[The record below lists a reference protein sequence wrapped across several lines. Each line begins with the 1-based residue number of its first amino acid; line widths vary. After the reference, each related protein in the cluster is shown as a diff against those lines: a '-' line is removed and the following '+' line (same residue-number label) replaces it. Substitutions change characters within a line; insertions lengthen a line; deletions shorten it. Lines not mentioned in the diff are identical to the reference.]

1 MIATSSRNALRF
13 RRPRLLIVGCGDV
26 GMRVVLLLRG
36 RWQLLALTSSPARC
50 TELRAAGAVP
60 IIGNLDAPATLAR
73 LRGLADVV
81 LHLAPPA
88 SHGTTDQRTAN
99 LLAALGDGDGAG
111 AGAGGAASRQGHL
124 KRFVYVSTSGVY
136 GDCGGARI
144 DETRT
149 VRPATD
155 RGRRRVDAEARV
167 RAFGRSAG
175 VAVALLRVPGMYAL
189 DRVGGDPRERVARG
203 TPVLTP
209 ADDVFTNHIH
219 ADDLARACVAA
230 LYRALPQRAIHIC
243 DDTELKMGDYFDLV
257 ADLFALPR
265 PPRAP
270 RVPGAASADAAPAWS
285 PMQLSFMNESR
296 RLSNAR
302 LKRELR
308 LRLRYPTVTQGL
320 APDATEA
327 LIHAPFTTFPTP

>member
-1 MIATSSRNALRF
+1 MPKAFVTLTPALSRRF
-13 RRPRLLIVGCGDV
+13 KRPRLLIVGCGDV
-26 GMRVVLLLRG
+26 GMRVARLLRG
-36 RWQLLALTSSPARC
+36 RWKLLALTSTPARAA
-50 TELRAAGAVP
+50 ELRAAGVVP
-60 IIGNLDAPATLAR
+60 LIGNLDSPATLAR
-73 LRGLADVV
+73 LGGLADEV

-88 SHGTTDQRTAN
+88 PHGASDERTAN
-99 LLAALGDGDGAG
+99 LLAALKGGDTTRNPARDPAGDL
-111 AGAGGAASRQGHL
+111 RL
-124 KRFVYVSTSGVY
+124 KRLVYVSTSGVY

-144 DETRT
+144 DETRS
-149 VRPATD
+149 VKPATD

-167 RAFGRSAG
+167 RAFGRTEG
-175 VAVALLRVPGMYAL
+175 VAVALLRVPGIYAL
-189 DRVGGDPRERVARG
+189 DRIGGDPRERVARG
-203 TPVLTP
+203 TPVLAA

-230 LYRALPQRAIHIC
+230 LYRALPQRAVHVC

-257 ADLFALPR
+257 ADLFGLAR
-265 PPRAP
+265 PPRVARAGP
-270 RVPGAASADAAPAWS
+270 VGAAPAWS

-320 APDATEA
+320 GCLAPSSTC
-327 LIHAPFTTFPTP
+327 LSPQSVPTP

>member
-1 MIATSSRNALRF
+1 MLKAFVTLTSSCTHARTTSHF
-13 RRPRLLIVGCGDV
+13 KRPRLLIVGCGDV
-26 GMRVVLLLRG
+26 GMRVVQLLRG

-50 TELRAAGAVP
+50 AELRAAGATP
-60 IIGNLDAPATLAR
+60 LIGNLDSPATLAR
-73 LRGLADVV
+73 LGGLADAV

-88 SHGTTDQRTAN
+88 PHGATDPRTAN
-99 LLAALGDGDGAG
+99 LLAALGKGD
-111 AGAGGAASRQGHL
+111 SL
-124 KRFVYVSTSGVY
+124 KRLVYVSTSGVY

-144 DETRT
+144 DETRG
-149 VRPATD
+149 VNPATD

-167 RAFGRSAG
+167 RAFGRDFG
-175 VAVALLRVPGMYAL
+175 VAVSLLRVPGIYGL

-203 TPVLTP
+203 TPVLAA

-230 LYRALPQRAIHIC
+230 LYRALPQRAVHVC

-257 ADLFALPR
+257 ADRFALTR
-265 PPRAP
+265 PPRVA
-270 RVPGAASADAAPAWS
+270 RVEARSVWS

-296 RLSNAR
+296 RLSNVR

-308 LRLRYPTVTQGL
+308 LRLRYPTVMQGL
-320 APDATEA
+320 
-327 LIHAPFTTFPTP
+327 TPGES